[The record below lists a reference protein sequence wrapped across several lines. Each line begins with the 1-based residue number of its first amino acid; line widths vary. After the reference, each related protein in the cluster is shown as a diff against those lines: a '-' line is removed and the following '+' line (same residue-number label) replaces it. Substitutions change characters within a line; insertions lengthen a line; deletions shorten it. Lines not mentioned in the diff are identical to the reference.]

1 MLLVCTDAELSQS
14 PFILFQVLCSVMVV
28 REDADIGS
36 VVVGDIHK
44 KSKCAQL
51 RLLDAIEILSEL
63 RKTQLDVLHC
73 GLGLQDV
80 TDDIA
85 DDVGVTRALFGEYP
99 DSVQVCGKDAA
110 KGFVAEVQDAM
121 KLEGPE
127 CVEPPQGNDT
137 DAPDSSTTV
146 SQKDIP
152 PTPLKSISCTPP
164 LSPDGLLC
172 TMHSKSPCTPTGLN
186 ARSTPGPWFQRTPT
200 LCLPSPTPA
209 VSVKRSLEL
218 EPIPT
223 VQGDNSLCSTE
234 IAVTGNVS
242 CVSATFEG
250 LGEKRGKGKVSST
263 PVDNSQDDV
272 ISRTSLKCDGM

>member
-1 MLLVCTDAELSQS
+1 
-14 PFILFQVLCSVMVV
+14 MVV

-127 CVEPPQGNDT
+127 CVEPPRGMT
-137 DAPDSSTTV
+137 RMPLTV
-146 SQKDIP
+146 ALQY
-152 PTPLKSISCTPP
+152 
-164 LSPDGLLC
+164 
-172 TMHSKSPCTPTGLN
+172 H
-186 ARSTPGPWFQRTPT
+186 RRTSH
-200 LCLPSPTPA
+200 LLPSSQFHAHRLFPLTVFFA
-209 VSVKRSLEL
+209 QCTRS
-218 EPIPT
+218 PRAHQQ
-223 VQGDNSLCSTE
+223 V
-234 IAVTGNVS
+234 
-242 CVSATFEG
+242 
-250 LGEKRGKGKVSST
+250 
-263 PVDNSQDDV
+263 
-272 ISRTSLKCDGM
+272 